1 MNWGAFRSPPKPPS
15 AREGLKFSKTPFGLK
30 RVCKKTKK
38 NNGTASIDPADRGRQ
53 SLFIPIMAGISRLR
67 AR

>member
-15 AREGLKFSKTPFGLK
+15 AREGLKISKTPFGLK

-38 NNGTASIDPADRGRQ
+38 ITGLPRSIQRIGGGSP
-53 SLFIPIMAGISRLR
+53 SLYP
-67 AR
+67 